1 MSLQKRAAPSGDVHD
16 SLRRGVTLQREAS
29 KEFYR
34 ALNRANKAE
43 ADGKPDLAIDWCRYG
58 ASVAWWSNPGFLY
71 CHEME
76 QLLTEV
82 GRDYGKPLT
91 NSLSAKWPPNRFLHV
106 MTTAYETGG
115 HTRVVARWIE
125 TCAQYAPTEQHS
137 ILISKQGDERLP
149 AWLARATHKGGG
161 ELSRLSS
168 TLSCLEAARELRAK
182 SLDFDVVVLHIHP
195 NDPLP
200 NLAFHDQPRPVMFFN
215 HADHVFTLGMDVAR
229 VIADYRFI
237 GQDVSSRLRAKR
249 PRKAIIPIPL
259 IDDQSFPADKA
270 DARRKLGLPAD
281 ALVALTIGQAY
292 KFRPVFGYSF
302 PEAVQAICNGD
313 PRVIFVAIGDPESQP
328 WGKLRQSTQG
338 RFRSVG
344 EVADPAILE
353 LYYSS
358 ADVYLDSFPSG
369 SLTAALDAARHALPV
384 QRLNI
389 PFQPLLH
396 SDDLA
401 LDSNLT
407 GASSQSDYVEGVLQW
422 LRWSDDQRSE
432 LGGRLRAAVLQEH
445 FGASWK
451 TKWLDVAVSALS
463 APCDDP
469 VQSPLGPPQGEQDLY
484 LGLAELGLLDRPA
497 SMFVAAAVLGLNDLP
512 RPIRMSGLM
521 HSFRPLLFDTV
532 HDGRARERFLS
543 FKDLT
548 KTVLPK
554 TLMTGVR
561 KVLRPTGKRMRI
573 DKSR

>member
-1 MSLQKRAAPSGDVHD
+1 MSLQKRSALSGDVHD
-16 SLRRGVTLQREAS
+16 SLRRGVTLQRAAS

-43 ADGKPDLAIDWCRYG
+43 ADGKPELAIDWCRYG

-91 NSLSAKWPPNRFLHV
+91 NSFSAKWPPNRFLHV

-125 TCAQYAPTEQHS
+125 TCAQHAHTERHS

-149 AWLARATHKGGG
+149 AWLARATQKSGG
-161 ELSRLSS
+161 ELFRLSS
-168 TLSCLEAARELRAK
+168 TLSCLEAATELRAK

-215 HADHVFTLGMDVAR
+215 HADHVFTLGMDAAR
-229 VIADYRFI
+229 VIADYRSI

-249 PRKAIIPIPL
+249 PRKAMIPIPL

-292 KFRPVFGYSF
+292 KFSPVFGYSF
-302 PEAVQAICNGD
+302 SEAAQAICNGD
-313 PRVIFVAIGDPESQP
+313 PRIIIVAIGDPESQP
-328 WGKLRQSTQG
+328 WAKLQQSTQG
-338 RFRSVG
+338 RFRPVG
-344 EVADPAILE
+344 EVADPEILE

-358 ADVYLDSFPSG
+358 ADVYLDSFPCG
-369 SLTAALDAARHALPV
+369 SLTAALDAARHAIPV

-389 PFQPLLH
+389 PLQPLLY

-401 LDSNLT
+401 LDSVLT
-407 GASSQSDYVEGVLQW
+407 GASSQSEYVERVLQW

-432 LGGRLRAAVLQEH
+432 LGGRLRAAVLKEH
-445 FGASWK
+445 VGASWK
-451 TKWLDVAVSALS
+451 TKWLDAAVNALN
-463 APCDDP
+463 APCDTP
-469 VQSPLGPPQGEQDLY
+469 AQSRLGPLEGEQDRFLTF
-484 LGLAELGLLDRPA
+484 AELGLLDCPA

-512 RPIRMSGLM
+512 RPIRMSGVM
-521 HSFRPLLFDTV
+521 HSFRPLLFDTA
-532 HDGRARERFLS
+532 HDGRARERFLM

-554 TLMTGVR
+554 AVITGIN
-561 KVLRPTGKRMRI
+561 KVFRPALKRLRIK
-573 DKSR
+573 K